1 MADKI
6 SNTQKRLREMLDIL
20 NLKQV
25 DICKRC
31 HIEKSS
37 MSNYISGKRQP
48 NRDNLVMISEPYG
61 INPVWL
67 AGYDVPMYLDEIDEN
82 LVTEKTILIEMIRN
96 SDDDFAKHLLEY
108 AEFVKKNLN
117 K

>member
-1 MADKI
+1 MMSD
-6 SNTQKRLREMLDIL
+6 L

-25 DICKRC
+25 DICNRSG
-31 HIEKSS
+31 ISKSC

-67 AGYDVPMYLDEIDEN
+67 AGYDVPMYLDEKDQN

-108 AEFVKKNLN
+108 AEFVKKKLN